1 MSDPNEIEGMTA
13 EQAFAAALADD
24 APENDGQVP
33 QAQPEGR
40 TEGDPE
46 QPQERP
52 QERPQEQPSEE
63 QAGGVDS
70 SDEPAQPAPE
80 DAIFSSLPDEV
91 RQYVEG
97 IRNRAAELE
106 SANQSKEQELARARN
121 DHAAMAGKLRPLQQR
136 LAELERAQRQP
147 PQTPQAIEPA
157 QSETVS
163 DLDAFLKTPE
173 WEEYK
178 RTFPSEA
185 AVWEKGQRASLA
197 IAAKLA
203 RSEAERAV
211 RDLEGRF
218 APTIT
223 RIETDNAAK
232 AHSEA
237 IADLASEHP
246 DWQQINDD
254 PRFSQWFDDVYLPQQ
269 LDVVQ
274 QAFADDKYARRQLSN
289 PGFVKKLLHEFKAQH
304 GIQSAASAAT
314 APTTSAR
321 PQTPARLAVAAAPS
335 LTSPVP
341 RSRVPVERMSPE
353 QAFQAALNSPD
364 E

>member
-1 MSDPNEIEGMTA
+1 MSDLNDIESMTA

-24 APENDGQVP
+24 APEG
-33 QAQPEGR
+33 
-40 TEGDPE
+40 E
-46 QPQERP
+46 QPS
-52 QERPQEQPSEE
+52 PQEQPEARPGGE
-63 QAGGVDS
+63 QPSPQEQPGEDAGEGVDS
-70 SDEPAQPAPE
+70 PDQPEQPAAE
-80 DAIFSSLPDEV
+80 DAIFSSLPDNV

-147 PQTPQAIEPA
+147 PQTPQASEPA

-163 DLDAFLKTPE
+163 ELDAFLKTPE

-223 RIETDNAAK
+223 RIETDHAAK

-246 DWQQINDD
+246 DWQQINND

-274 QAFADDKYARRQLSN
+274 QAFADSAYASRQLSN

-304 GIQSAASAAT
+304 GIQSAAPAAT
-314 APTTSAR
+314 APSTAR
-321 PQTPARLAVAAAPS
+321 TATPARLAVAAAPT
-335 LTSPVP
+335 LTPPAP
-341 RSRVPVERMSPE
+341 RSRVAIERMTPD
-353 QAFQAALNSPD
+353 QAFQAALNSD
-364 E
+364 D

>member
-1 MSDPNEIEGMTA
+1 VTNYVFESMTA
-13 EQAFAAALADD
+13 EQAFAAALAED
-24 APENDGQVP
+24 APEGEEQEPQGQP
-33 QAQPEGR
+33 
-40 TEGDPE
+40 EGDPE
-46 QPQERP
+46 QPQE
-52 QERPQEQPSEE
+52 QPGEE
-63 QAGGVDS
+63 QAEGVDS

-147 PQTPQAIEPA
+147 AQTPQASEPA

-223 RIETDNAAK
+223 RIETDNARK
-232 AHSEA
+232 AHEEA
-237 IADLASEHP
+237 ISDLASEHP
-246 DWQQINDD
+246 DWQQINAD
-254 PRFSQWFDDVYLPQQ
+254 PRFSQWFDGVYLPQQ

-274 QAFADDKYARRQLSN
+274 QAFSDENYARRQLAN

-304 GIQSAASAAT
+304 GIQSAATAAS

-321 PQTPARLAVAAAPS
+321 SQTPARLAVAAAP
-335 LTSPVP
+335 TISPSMP
-341 RSRVPVERMSPE
+341 RTRMALDRMTPE
-353 QAFQAALNSPD
+353 QAFQAALNSD
-364 E
+364 D